1 MDGVLQ
7 MVEGDMAGLAESD
20 VVAAQQWETIER
32 AGFSFAGRFMPH
44 KEIDEAYIDSQLAW
58 NSTQTYEAWL
68 TQVSTTLIETE
79 VNVQLGKI
87 QCIPPTSY
95 SFYLTYHIYIRAY
108 TVYR

>member
-20 VVAAQQWETIER
+20 VVVAQQWETIER
-32 AGFSFAGRFMPH
+32 TGFSFAGRFMPH

-79 VNVQLGKI
+79 VNVQLGKLYRI
-87 QCIPPTSY
+87 FHALFTHLSY
-95 SFYLTYHIYIRAY
+95 LPYTYVCLCSI
-108 TVYR
+108 